1 MISKT
6 WSSTCYSSYEFDLV
20 TGKVK
25 IICATKTNCKYSI
38 LIWNFS
44 QLKIDWLIWNFI
56 ELYIHFEHALWNLK
70 FGEIKFPNFIN
81 MCHKIMILWHK
92 FQISYTPTLL
102 SLLLGYFLIQLKKF
116 SVCSSWFAGSPRNWT
131 RNFST
136 GLCRTFHAW
145 QKWKF
150 SISSL

>member
-20 TGKVK
+20 TEKVK
-25 IICATKTNCKYSI
+25 IICATKMNCKYSI

-92 FQISYTPTLL
+92 FQISYIPTLL
-102 SLLLGYFLIQLKKF
+102 SLLLGYFLIQLKNF
-116 SVCSSWFAGSPRNWT
+116 LFAAAGLQAYQE
-131 RNFST
+131 T
-136 GLCRTFHAW
+136 GLG
-145 QKWKF
+145 
-150 SISSL
+150 ISVQDCVGPFMLGRNENFL